1 MITSLC
7 CLKIYVVIKSASIVR
22 LRVQMKLGITSI
34 QRNRGR
40 YLNEWVS
47 FHYLVGFR
55 KFYIYLHKCTD
66 NSLDVLDVLRRK
78 YDISYCVVRDDL
90 PLAQLSVYQ
99 VSYNEHNHEVDW
111 MAFIDGDEFLFSPG
125 ILDIRNSL
133 EPHFY
138 KKTSALCPYW
148 VCFGSSGHINEPDG
162 LITENFR
169 LRGALDQS
177 VNFTVKSL
185 IKGRQG
191 SLINVSS
198 NPHVFLTPLGSYD
211 EKDRLITDLPTG
223 WRPSHDTIRI
233 NHYVTQSRKFFEQNK
248 RSAGTALDPLDKT
261 LCRYEDWWN
270 SHDTN
275 EFYDDSM
282 DFYLPELRKLMSNI

>member
-1 MITSLC
+1 M
-7 CLKIYVVIKSASIVR
+7 R
-22 LRVQMKLGITSI
+22 LGITSI

-40 YLNEWVS
+40 YLAEWVS
-47 FHYLVGFR
+47 FHHLVGFR

-66 NSLDVLDVLRRK
+66 NSCEVLDKLSKR

-125 ILDIRNSL
+125 KFDIRDSL
-133 EPHFY
+133 ESYFY
-138 KKTSALCPYW
+138 QRTSALCPYW
-148 VCFGSSGHINEPDG
+148 VCFGSAGHITEPDG
-162 LITENFR
+162 LVTENFR
-169 LRGALDQS
+169 YRGALNQNINHS
-177 VNFTVKSL
+177 VKSL

-191 SLINVSS
+191 SLIQVSI

-211 EKDRLITDLPTG
+211 EKGRLITDLPTV
-223 WRPSHDTIRI
+223 WHPSHDTFRI
-233 NHYVTQSRKFFEQNK
+233 NHYVTQSRQFFEK
-248 RSAGTALDPLDKT
+248 HKMYAGTALDPLERT
-261 LCRYEDWWN
+261 LCRYDDWW
-270 SHDTN
+270 SMHDVN

-282 DFYLPELRKLMSNI
+282 DFYIPELKNLLALT